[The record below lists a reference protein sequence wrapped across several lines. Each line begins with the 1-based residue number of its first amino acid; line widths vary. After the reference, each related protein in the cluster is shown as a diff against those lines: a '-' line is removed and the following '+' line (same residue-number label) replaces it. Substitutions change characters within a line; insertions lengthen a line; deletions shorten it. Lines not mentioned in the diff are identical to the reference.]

1 MISCLAYV
9 ELPLNRISCDSVLL
23 FDDFDL
29 VCTPIT
35 NTKTM
40 PMGSERSGLFELQ
53 GLCAIRSTTS
63 IHRGL
68 DTLRQRAKDLHLTAP
83 AQGSKMVALATSRDM
98 DAVPLTMFDKVF
110 EVHKPKDNDRR
121 ALISEMFSP
130 GSIVL
135 NNSEQSE
142 KFIEAVTLQNCNCT
156 WPEFMQKC
164 RKSIIDQQNENAKRG
179 ALDLEITEPAIKI
192 LGDAFAQHK
201 LKEFTRQG
209 DNGINVWS
217 PSELTSFLDTY
228 RNGIDSGALLPW
240 EQRQEWAQ
248 LEAGILAPLCHS
260 QELNSLL
267 RQDNDNCNK
276 ATQWEP
282 LAGVL
287 LAGASGKGKSSIAR
301 HCAAFAS
308 SLLPTLCLIEVNCV
322 CLVRKE
328 MGESE
333 RAIKQVFDLA
343 RSAAPSVLVLDGID
357 NIATVRGKDSTT
369 HGTMDRI
376 LSTLLMHM
384 DGFQGDSRQPTV
396 IGIADQS
403 DWVDQALC
411 RPGRLAMTITIS

>member
-1 MISCLAYV
+1 MISFLAYV

-29 VCTPIT
+29 VCTPV
-35 NTKTM
+35 TKLILRR
-40 PMGSERSGLFELQ
+40 SERSGQHKVQ
-53 GLCAIRSTTS
+53 GQCAIRSTMS

-68 DTLRQRAKDLHLTAP
+68 GALRQRAKDLGLTVP
-83 AQGSKMVALATSRDM
+83 VQGSKMIALATSRDT
-98 DAVPLTMFDKVF
+98 DALPLTMFDQVL
-110 EVHKPKDNDRR
+110 EVHKPRDDDRR
-121 ALISEMFSP
+121 TLISEIFSLRS
-130 GSIVL
+130 GTL
-135 NNSEQSE
+135 DTEQSR
-142 KFIEAVTLQNCNCT
+142 KLIEMDTLQNCGCT
-156 WPEFMQKC
+156 WSEFMRKC
-164 RKSIIDQQNENAKRG
+164 RESIIDQLDENGKRV
-179 ALDLEITEPAIKI
+179 AFDLEMMRRAIKI
-192 LGDAFAQHK
+192 FGESSAQDK
-201 LKEFTRQG
+201 IRGFTRQG
-209 DNGINVWS
+209 DNGIKVWGR
-217 PSELTSFLDTY
+217 SELTNLLDAY
-228 RNGIDSGALLPW
+228 RNGVNSSALLPW
-240 EQRQEWAQ
+240 EHRRDWAQ
-248 LEAGILAPLCHS
+248 LEAGILTPLCHS
-260 QELNSLL
+260 QDLNFLL
-267 RQDNDNCNK
+267 QRDNGNHNK
-276 ATQWEP
+276 TKQP

-287 LAGASGKGKSSIAR
+287 LTGASGKGKSSIAR

-328 MGESE
+328 IGESE
-333 RAIKQVFDLA
+333 RAIKHVFDLA
-343 RSAAPSVLVLDGID
+343 RSAAPCVLVLDGID